1 MQNLQ
6 YATKALKLGQKLTA
20 VNAYSK
26 REEIF
31 QIKHLNFHPKILEKM
46 IKLKLNLAEGKK

>member
-1 MQNLQ
+1 MQNL
-6 YATKALKLGQKLTA
+6 KALKLGQKLTA

-31 QIKHLNFHPKILEKM
+31 QIKHLKFSS
-46 IKLKLNLAEGKK
+46 